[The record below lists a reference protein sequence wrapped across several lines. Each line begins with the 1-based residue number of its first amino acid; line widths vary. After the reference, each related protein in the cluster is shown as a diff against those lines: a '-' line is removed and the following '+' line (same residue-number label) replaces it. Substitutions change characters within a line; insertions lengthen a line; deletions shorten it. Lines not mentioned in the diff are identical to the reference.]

1 VTAPVG
7 PVLCLHGFTGTPF
20 DVEALAR
27 ALESRG
33 HLVATPTLPGH
44 GGTVDDLA
52 ATTADEWLSAAD
64 AALTRLADASG
75 TRVAIAGASMG
86 ALLALRL
93 ARRRPDTIAALIL
106 MAAPLRWPPMQRA
119 GVEVLSRLAAMFGIR
134 GATIPKR
141 GGVDIADAAVRALAP
156 SLNAFP
162 IAGLHHLIAL
172 ADAAAADVPF
182 ITAPALIVHG
192 RLDRTVPLDVS
203 ENLASRIGSSIVER
217 LWLDDSGHL
226 VAVDRDRN
234 AVAESVSAFLA
245 RHAVWA
251 RAAIP
256 T

>member
-1 VTAPVG
+1 MG

-33 HLVATPTLPGH
+33 HLVAAPTLPGH
-44 GGTVDDLA
+44 GGSVDDLA
-52 ATTADEWLSAAD
+52 ATTADDWLSGAD

-106 MAAPLRWPPMQRA
+106 MAAPLRWRA
-119 GVEVLSRLAAMFGIR
+119 IDRARVEVLSRVAAIFGIR
-134 GATIPKR
+134 GWTIPKT
-141 GGVDIADAAVRALAP
+141 GGVDIADSAVRALAP

-172 ADAAAADVPF
+172 ADAAGADVPF

-192 RLDRTVPLDVS
+192 HLDRTVSLDVS
-203 ENLASRIGSSIVER
+203 EELASTIGSSIVER

-234 AVAESVSAFLA
+234 AVAERASAFLA
-245 RHAVWA
+245 HHAVWTRVA
-251 RAAIP
+251 VS